1 MNDDQRYI
9 SGFLQIFETKPEV
22 FEEVGA
28 VEDLANLNQTISQ
41 MVDRSD
47 EEIADALGTWC
58 KKYPKIRD
66 TLHSIISRKLK
77 PEPTK
82 KEAQDPKLSNRYPE
96 LPENL
101 KKRLPNS

>member
-9 SGFLQIFETKPEV
+9 SAFLQIFETQPEV

-41 MVDRSD
+41 MVDESD
-47 EEIADALGTWC
+47 EEVADTIGTWC

-66 TLHSIISRKLK
+66 TLRSIINRKLK

-101 KKRLPNS
+101 RKHRPNS